1 MINKTLYIISF
12 FVAGILLITGCN
24 KQPDP
29 SGGGE
34 PIDQPDWIIG
44 ADMSLLPTYLKA
56 GAVYKDEYGNDVAV
70 LPFFREKGFNY
81 LRVRL
86 FVNPNPET
94 AACQDLAY
102 VQDLILAARSAG
114 YRILLDFHYS
124 DTWADPGK
132 QFKPAAW
139 TELDQEK
146 LANRVYSYTKET
158 LRTLMKNNAVPD
170 MIQIGNEVTFG
181 MLWDTARVDVWE
193 SQWNTTSQWNYFCRL
208 LSLASKACREVCPD
222 AWVMIHSDRGGD
234 EVSAVRFFNQMQ
246 VYNVDYDII
255 GISYYPFWHGP
266 LRQLKDCMDGLRMN
280 FPEKKVNIVEVAFPY
295 HEWGID
301 QNASY
306 EPEYPATPEG
316 QKQFFIDFIKTI
328 KQCSNVNGFMYWFP
342 EETYSPEKE
351 ILKLHRGVF
360 DNWTGKALQVMG
372 VFAN

>member
-86 FVNPNPET
+86 FVNPNLES
-94 AACQDLAY
+94 AACQDPAY

-139 TELDQEK
+139 KDLNQEA

-158 LRTLMKNNAVPD
+158 
-170 MIQIGNEVTFG
+170 
-181 MLWDTARVDVWE
+181 
-193 SQWNTTSQWNYFCRL
+193 
-208 LSLASKACREVCPD
+208 
-222 AWVMIHSDRGGD
+222 
-234 EVSAVRFFNQMQ
+234 
-246 VYNVDYDII
+246 
-255 GISYYPFWHGP
+255 
-266 LRQLKDCMDGLRMN
+266 
-280 FPEKKVNIVEVAFPY
+280 
-295 HEWGID
+295 
-301 QNASY
+301 
-306 EPEYPATPEG
+306 
-316 QKQFFIDFIKTI
+316 
-328 KQCSNVNGFMYWFP
+328 
-342 EETYSPEKE
+342 
-351 ILKLHRGVF
+351 
-360 DNWTGKALQVMG
+360 
-372 VFAN
+372 

>member
-1 MINKTLYIISF
+1 
-12 FVAGILLITGCN
+12 
-24 KQPDP
+24 
-29 SGGGE
+29 
-34 PIDQPDWIIG
+34 
-44 ADMSLLPTYLKA
+44 
-56 GAVYKDEYGNDVAV
+56 
-70 LPFFREKGFNY
+70 
-81 LRVRL
+81 
-86 FVNPNPET
+86 
-94 AACQDLAY
+94 
-102 VQDLILAARSAG
+102 
-114 YRILLDFHYS
+114 
-124 DTWADPGK
+124 
-132 QFKPAAW
+132 
-139 TELDQEK
+139 ELDQEK
-146 LANRVYSYTKET
+146 LANRVYSYTRET

-351 ILKLHRGVF
+351 ILKLYRGVF